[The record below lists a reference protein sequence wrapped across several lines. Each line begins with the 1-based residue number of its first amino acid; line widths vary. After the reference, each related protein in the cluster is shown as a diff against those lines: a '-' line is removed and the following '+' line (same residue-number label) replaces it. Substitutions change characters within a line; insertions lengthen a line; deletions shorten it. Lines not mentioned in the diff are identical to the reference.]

1 MHREETEDNSF
12 TFPFCISVKNHITV
26 CTYYNQSYSRC
37 DRQASFI
44 CLCTHT
50 HTHTRARA
58 RACMYNIYRASI
70 LCCTNYSNRYW
81 TCYELSNII
90 PILHCL
96 CVIHMLTYVQDVA
109 GCHIHMR
116 MYEANAKCHAVT
128 KYAVN
133 NITSQSF
140 NISFVR
146 NRHEICSRN
155 ILLSRIQIYFLLC
168 FV

>member
-12 TFPFCISVKNHITV
+12 TFPFYISVKNHITV

-50 HTHTRARA
+50 HTRARA
-58 RACMYNIYRASI
+58 RMHVQYISSKHSLLYKLFKQILDLLRAFKH
-70 LCCTNYSNRYW
+70 YSNF
-81 TCYELSNII
+81 TLSLRETHAYI
-90 PILHCL
+90 C
-96 CVIHMLTYVQDVA
+96 A

-116 MYEANAKCHAVT
+116 IYEANAKCHAVT

-146 NRHEICSRN
+146 N
-155 ILLSRIQIYFLLC
+155 LFA
-168 FV
+168 